1 MKPSIILLLALSLTL
16 CLTACGG
23 QPSSSSTVQS
33 VPQSSVEPSDTQ
45 QPSDAAGSDQSSA
58 QSAPAGILSDFSA
71 QDLEGNDF
79 DQTMLQGHAL
89 TMVNV
94 WATFCTPCINE
105 MPELGELSQEY
116 ADRGVQIVG
125 LVSDVLAMDGT
136 LDQDQMELAREI
148 VDSTSA
154 DYTHLAPS
162 EDLFNLLGQ
171 ISSVPTTFFVDE
183 NGAQVGGTYI
193 GAKDKDQWQQII
205 DQLLAEVEA

>member
-1 MKPSIILLLALSLTL
+1 
-16 CLTACGG
+16 
-23 QPSSSSTVQS
+23 
-33 VPQSSVEPSDTQ
+33 
-45 QPSDAAGSDQSSA
+45 
-58 QSAPAGILSDFSA
+58 
-71 QDLEGNDF
+71 
-79 DQTMLQGHAL
+79 MLQGHTL

-183 NGAQVGGTYI
+183 NGTQVGGTYI

>member
-1 MKPSIILLLALSLTL
+1 
-16 CLTACGG
+16 
-23 QPSSSSTVQS
+23 
-33 VPQSSVEPSDTQ
+33 
-45 QPSDAAGSDQSSA
+45 
-58 QSAPAGILSDFSA
+58 
-71 QDLEGNDF
+71 
-79 DQTMLQGHAL
+79 
-89 TMVNV
+89 
-94 WATFCTPCINE
+94 

-116 ADRGVQIVG
+116 ADQGVQIVG

-162 EDLFNLLGQ
+162 EDLFSTCWAR

-183 NGAQVGGTYI
+183 NGTQVGGTYI